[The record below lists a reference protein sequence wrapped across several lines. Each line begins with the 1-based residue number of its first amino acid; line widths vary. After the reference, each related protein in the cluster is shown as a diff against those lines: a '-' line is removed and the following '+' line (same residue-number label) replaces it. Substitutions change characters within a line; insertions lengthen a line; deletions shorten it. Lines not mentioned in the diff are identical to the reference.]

1 MGTVLSIAISIF
13 ALSSSVSILQENL
26 GYILLAMGS
35 ASFVA
40 TLFTIQEPRRIWTS
54 AHLIDAHILLVL
66 GILISPLPNI
76 AFIST
81 LLILSTLT
89 WLTGIL
95 QLRKMLRFWG
105 AADLVFAG
113 LMAILTIGS
122 ELLEPTNA
130 FIALIVLAIEL
141 GLVVWLAQSRQA
153 AMMAQE

>member
-1 MGTVLSIAISIF
+1 MGTVLSIAASIF
-13 ALSSSVSILQENL
+13 ALSSSISVLQNNL
-26 GYILLAMGS
+26 GYILLVMGLI
-35 ASFVA
+35 SFVA
-40 TLFTIQEPRRIWTS
+40 TLFTIQETRRIWTS
-54 AHLIDAHILLVL
+54 AHLIDAHVLLIL
-66 GILISPLPNI
+66 GILISPFPTI
-76 AFIST
+76 AFLST

-105 AADLVFAG
+105 ATDLVFAG
-113 LMAILTIGS
+113 LMAILTMGS